1 MNNKKRAFTDVEA
14 FNKRRKVMN
23 EKILLVEDNET
34 IILGLTYLFKE
45 EKFNLEIAK
54 TR

>member
-1 MNNKKRAFTDVEA
+1 
-14 FNKRRKVMN
+14 MN

-54 TR
+54 TRERSKRKNRN

>member
-1 MNNKKRAFTDVEA
+1 
-14 FNKRRKVMN
+14 MN
-23 EKILLVEDNET
+23 EKILLVEDNEG

-54 TR
+54 TRGRSPKEVYTY

>member
-1 MNNKKRAFTDVEA
+1 
-14 FNKRRKVMN
+14 MN

-45 EKFNLEIAK
+45 EKFNLEVAK
-54 TR
+54 TRKRSKRKTRN